1 MDNST
6 FNKNIAQIK
15 GGAIYYDLYRPGLN
29 NNSYHNNTAQ
39 YGSNIASYPI
49 RIKLKGSDQ
58 NITRIALDNVVSGQI
73 HSPSFQFDLVDH
85 DDQIV
90 STDSSSTIK
99 INKIHNNT
107 LVEGVKV
114 VAVSQGSASFDEV
127 IFSAKPGS
135 NNVKFEITSTAIDN
149 DILELQYNGAV
160 YENNINTSF
169 RYCQSGEIEVNDQCQ
184 V

>member
-1 MDNST
+1 MDSST

-15 GGAIYYDLYRPGLN
+15 GGAIYYDLYRPELSN
-29 NNSYHNNTAQ
+29 NTYHNNTAQ

-49 RIKLKGSDQ
+49 KIKLKGSDQ

-90 STDSSSTIK
+90 STDNSSTVK
-99 INKIHNNT
+99 INNIHNDT
-107 LVEGVKV
+107 SVDGVKV

-127 IFSAKPGS
+127 IFKAKPGS
-135 NNVKFEITSTAIDN
+135 NNIIFEVTSTAINN
-149 DILELQYNGAV
+149 DTLDLQYNGTIIQ
-160 YENNINTSF
+160 NSINTSF